1 MEQLVIGAGGACG
14 LMLDRALCRA
24 TSGCCHTFDSPPL
37 PLVAAGSAPPPP
49 RSSPRRSPRNSGTEE
64 EPELSPGTPPPR
76 ATVEAMIETVELWGL
91 DEHACRTMRDAC
103 SEHVPIRS
111 SAVPP
116 PELAPIVPPGS
127 HCPVGYSVSACLTPS
142 IRLPH
147 VANE

>member
-1 MEQLVIGAGGACG
+1 
-14 LMLDRALCRA
+14 
-24 TSGCCHTFDSPPL
+24 
-37 PLVAAGSAPPPP
+37 
-49 RSSPRRSPRNSGTEE
+49 
-64 EPELSPGTPPPR
+64 
-76 ATVEAMIETVELWGL
+76 MIETVELWGL